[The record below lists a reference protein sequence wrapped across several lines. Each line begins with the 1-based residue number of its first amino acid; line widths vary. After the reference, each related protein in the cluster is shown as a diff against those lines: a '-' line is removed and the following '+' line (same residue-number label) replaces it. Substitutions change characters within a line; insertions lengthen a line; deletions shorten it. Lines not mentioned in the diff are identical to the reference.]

1 MFNPY
6 PGTAESELDLRGRRE
21 NDALVLLGEALEESS
36 RQGHEALLVRFD
48 PATATSG
55 PTLFQPVGKL
65 LVDAKKRGIVSHC
78 HPLIE
83 EDSGG
88 FYVVFQK

>member
-6 PGTAESELDLRGRRE
+6 PGTPDIELDLRGHRE
-21 NDALVLLGEALEESS
+21 NDALKLLGEALDESS

-55 PTLFQPVGKL
+55 PTLFQPVGKF
-65 LVDAKKRGIVSHC
+65 LVDAKKKGIVSHC
-78 HPLIE
+78 HPLVE

-88 FYVVFQK
+88 FYVVFRK